1 MLCCFQSHG
10 HPKID
15 TISAALTSV
24 TRAGN
29 APPTPADSANT
40 SLTHNFALAPCL
52 HASQGTICTA
62 TPSHNNYG
70 ETCYLYISKRK
81 NYLFNIDIEGSLVY
95 PIKSSEPGA
104 HVYRLG
110 LILVLILC
118 KEDNWI
124 TWRKI
129 LEAWERTDNIGYK
142 SIESKVKRLVKTLD
156 FTIHIGSTPT
166 FLYIIWISCFG

>member
-104 HVYRLG
+104 HVYR
-110 LILVLILC
+110 
-118 KEDNWI
+118 
-124 TWRKI
+124 KI
-129 LEAWERTDNIGYK
+129 LAKECTPPSPHHGYILEMYIMSLFFK
-142 SIESKVKRLVKTLD
+142 HFL
-156 FTIHIGSTPT
+156 T
-166 FLYIIWISCFG
+166 FYIIIHFVQIVIC